1 MVCSNSKITNIDIYI
16 FLSES
21 RHYNLFHM
29 SSESRHYN
37 LFHKYHFMLFF
48 LGTTFVEDNLSI
60 TTLVGCH
67 SVAFFFMGQLLH
79 WATFSEQLSW
89 SVILCSSFHCLTFVN
104 CQFALLFLQCYFF
117 GGQLSWFANWRCSFA
132 AQLSQLVNFMVPF

>member
-1 MVCSNSKITNIDIYI
+1 MVCSNSKITNIDICI

-60 TTLVGCH
+60 TTLVDCH
-67 SVAFFFMGQLLH
+67 SAL
-79 WATFSEQLSW
+79 QLSW
-89 SVILCSSFHCLTFVN
+89 YFISQCNFCSVWISHHDFFGQVISCLTIRALFFLVILCLFFIVVVSYVSSVCP
-104 CQFALLFLQCYFF
+104 FLHKF
-117 GGQLSWFANWRCSFA
+117 GLNE
-132 AQLSQLVNFMVPF
+132 LSQ